1 MNCKDKMRGK
11 SFYLPSGEY
20 LSKSQYARH
29 RELFFAESSHTRISE
44 QGATFTAPDPFAA
57 SDSSGDE
64 MRENATG
71 KLYKWTT
78 ITNIYGMLAKDCY
91 SLCVVGQRGEAVRGG
106 GGGVGWLITPLIIL
120 KTLNE
125 NQQTIQ
131 WNRITAKT

>member
-1 MNCKDKMRGK
+1 MPQTCGK
-11 SFYLPSGEY
+11 RRRASTCRFLCDHCGEY

-91 SLCVVGQRGEAVRGG
+91 SLCVVGQRGEAFRGG
-106 GGGVGWLITPLIIL
+106 WGGGVGNDTSYNSQNF
-120 KTLNE
+120 K
-125 NQQTIQ
+125 
-131 WNRITAKT
+131 

>member
-1 MNCKDKMRGK
+1 M
-11 SFYLPSGEY
+11 
-20 LSKSQYARH
+20 
-29 RELFFAESSHTRISE
+29 FFAESSHTRISE

-106 GGGVGWLITPLIIL
+106 GGVGWEITPLIIL